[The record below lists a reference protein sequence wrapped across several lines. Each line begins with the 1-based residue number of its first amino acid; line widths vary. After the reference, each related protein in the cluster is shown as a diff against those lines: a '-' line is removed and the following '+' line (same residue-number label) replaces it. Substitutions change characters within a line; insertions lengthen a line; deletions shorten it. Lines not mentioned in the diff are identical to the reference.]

1 MKSTKTDLPT
11 GQSGATTL
19 AATADAF
26 MYIETS

>member
-1 MKSTKTDLPT
+1 MKSTKTDFPT

-19 AATADAF
+19 PATGDSF